1 MHTSPEQEIASAV
14 RAVVAELGAP
24 DAHVQLERPRDP
36 SHGDWASNV
45 ALALASR
52 LRRPPRQIAVEL
64 AERLGALD
72 GVAAIE
78 VAGPGFLN
86 FRLDAAAAGAPLRRI
101 LAQDADYGRS
111 DHGRG
116 RRIMV
121 EFVSANPT
129 GPLHLGHGR
138 QAALGDAIANLLQW
152 TGWHV
157 HREFYFNDAGRQM
170 DRLAASVRARCLQAT
185 GRREPVPDDGYHGE
199 YVSEIA
205 QALLEEV
212 QPSEAGLPPPEEVRP
227 SDAGLPPL
235 DEMRRFAVA
244 RVRREQEADLEA
256 FGVRF
261 DRFYSETSL
270 YDEGRVD
277 ATVRALDE
285 TGLTYRQDGA
295 AWLRTTDFGDQKDRV
310 MLKGDGSPTYF
321 LPDVAYHMSKWERG
335 FHHVVNVQGADH
347 HSTVDRVRAGLQAL
361 GRPAGYPEYVL
372 HQMVTVE
379 RGGQEVRFSKRAG
392 SYTTLAELVAATGF
406 GVARYFF
413 LMRRPEAHL
422 AFDLDV
428 ALDRS
433 DKNPVYKVQ
442 YAHARLCRLLDL
454 ARRRQPLAESLA
466 GDSPAGDSPAG
477 DFPDGA
483 DANLSLLADPL
494 ERELAGHLAEFPGFV
509 ARAAANRA
517 PQIVCGYLEKTAGLV
532 NSWYQAGHPSRRPEL
547 AALVDDGA
555 LRQARLALVR
565 AARIVLRNG
574 LTVLGVPAPERM
586 HRQPDADANAP
597 SAASPGPAA
606 TPPPSVT
613 PSPPATPPPS
623 ATTPPSPSSAG
634 SA

>member
-1 MHTSPEQEIASAV
+1 MNSSPEQQIASAV
-14 RAVVAELGAP
+14 RAAVAEVGAP
-24 DAHVQLERPRDP
+24 DAQVRLERPRDP
-36 SHGDWASNV
+36 SHGDWASSV
-45 ALALASR
+45 ALTLASR
-52 LRRPPRQIAVEL
+52 LRRPPREIAFDL

-86 FRLDAAAAGAPLRRI
+86 FRLEAAAAGGPLRRI
-101 LAQDADYGRS
+101 LDEDADYGRA
-111 DHGRG
+111 DQGRG
-116 RRIMV
+116 RQVMV

-138 QAALGDAIANLLQW
+138 QAALGDAIANLLEW
-152 TGWHV
+152 TGWIV

-185 GRREPVPDDGYHGE
+185 GRPEPVPDDGYHGE
-199 YVSEIA
+199 YVAEIA
-205 QALLEEV
+205 QALLAEV
-212 QPSEAGLPPPEEVRP
+212 QPS
-227 SDAGLPPL
+227 DAVLPPL

-244 RVRREQEADLEA
+244 RVRREQEADLDA
-256 FGVRF
+256 FGVHF
-261 DRFYSETSL
+261 DRFYSEISL

-277 ATVRALDE
+277 ATVRALDK

-295 AWLRTTDFGDQKDRV
+295 VWLRTTDFGDQKDRV
-310 MLKGDGSPTYF
+310 MLKGDGSATYF
-321 LPDVAYHMSKWERG
+321 LPDVAYHISKWERG
-335 FHHVVNVQGADH
+335 FRHVVNVQGADH

-361 GRPAGYPEYVL
+361 GLPAGYPEYVL

-392 SYTTLAELVAATGF
+392 SYTTLGDLVAATGA

-413 LMRRPEAHL
+413 VMRRPEAHL

-454 ARRRQPLAESLA
+454 AQERQLLA
-466 GDSPAGDSPAG
+466 DSPPEGSPSGRSSSGDP
-477 DFPDGA
+477 PDGA
-483 DANLSLLADPL
+483 NPDLSLLTDPL
-494 ERELAGHLAEFPGFV
+494 ERELAGQLAEFPGFV
-509 ARAAANRA
+509 TRAATNRA
-517 PQIVCGYLEKTAGLV
+517 PQVVCGYLEKTAGLV
-532 NSWYQAGHPSRRPEL
+532 NSWYQAGHPSRRPDL
-547 AALVDDGA
+547 AALAADGV
-555 LRQARLALVR
+555 LREARLVLVR

-574 LTVLGVPAPERM
+574 LTILGVPAPERM
-586 HRQPDADANAP
+586 HRQADD
-597 SAASPGPAA
+597 GDA
-606 TPPPSVT
+606 TPPP
-613 PSPPATPPPS
+613 PG
-623 ATTPPSPSSAG
+623 SAG